1 MFADHV
7 ITVAGRT
14 FILTGHDLLMV
25 GFSLISG
32 LIFWMALYFS
42 RKRIVVL
49 KRSNAIDQL
58 ILEVSRVA
66 DALERIANR
75 PADRSI
81 ASAMRRQQPQP
92 PLPPLQR
99 ESKGVLYS
107 MFGR

>member
-7 ITVAGRT
+7 ITIAGRT
-14 FILTGHDLLMV
+14 FVLTGHDLLMV
-25 GFSLISG
+25 SFSLISG
-32 LIFWMALYFS
+32 FLFWLALYFS

-49 KRSNAIDQL
+49 KRSHSIDQL
-58 ILEVSRVA
+58 IIEVSRVA

-75 PADRSI
+75 PADRAI
-81 ASAMRRQQPQP
+81 ASAMRRQP